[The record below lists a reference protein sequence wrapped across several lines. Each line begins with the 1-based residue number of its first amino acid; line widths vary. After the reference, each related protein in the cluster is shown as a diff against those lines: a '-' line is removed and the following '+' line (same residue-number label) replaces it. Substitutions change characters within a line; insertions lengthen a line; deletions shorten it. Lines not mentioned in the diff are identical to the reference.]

1 MKKHILFILFLFTG
15 LVSVAQMAGQ
25 DYKDQVNMLAKIK
38 IDYAIQSVG
47 GYRDLNEP
55 IILCIY
61 ATTTNTSNAKI
72 TKARKAL
79 KWYYDTWAT
88 VDTHL
93 NTIGATT
100 NLSPQTFINS
110 LILPT
115 L

>member
-1 MKKHILFILFLFTG
+1 ME
-15 LVSVAQMAGQ
+15 AQ
-25 DYKDQVNMLAKIK
+25 DYKDQVNLLAKTK

-93 NTIGATT
+93 ATITGIT
-100 NLSPQTFINS
+100 NLAPQTFIDS
-110 LILPT
+110 LTLPT

>member
-1 MKKHILFILFLFTG
+1 M
-15 LVSVAQMAGQ
+15 AQMAGQ
-25 DYKDQVNMLAKIK
+25 DYKDQVTMLAKIK
-38 IDYAIQSVG
+38 IDYAIQNVG